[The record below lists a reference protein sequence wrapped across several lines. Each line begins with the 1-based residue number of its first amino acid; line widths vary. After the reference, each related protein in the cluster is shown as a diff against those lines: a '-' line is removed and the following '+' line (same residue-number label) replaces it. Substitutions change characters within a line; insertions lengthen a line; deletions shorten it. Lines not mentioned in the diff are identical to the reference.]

1 MHDIAGEED
10 KVAALYHW
18 HAFLSIVNIRQYTLD
33 SHGFQ
38 IYPHAATEKDF
49 VDDEQIKA
57 GYYPETE
64 QLLKDASVHEPP
76 IVAGVL
82 G

>member
-1 MHDIAGEED
+1 MP
-10 KVAALYHW
+10 VACLGP
-18 HAFLSIVNIRQYTLD
+18 FIDIRQYTLD

-38 IYPHAATEKDF
+38 IYPHTATEKDF

-64 QLLKDASVHEPP
+64 QLLKDASVHALRIFVSILADEQVTAPERL
-76 IVAGVL
+76 AF
-82 G
+82 